1 MKTRWTSLFWILILF
16 VFQSLASADQSAIT
30 ISAVGDIMM
39 GTTYPEDWL
48 PEDEGRSFFH
58 DAAPYI
64 QASDIRLGN
73 FEGTFFSGPTQPDGK
88 APGPN
93 RYLFRTP
100 EHYVQRLVE
109 ARFDVMSLANNH
121 SKDFGSAGLMS
132 TKQTLDAAGIQ
143 YSSKEGEVAAFEI
156 KNVRIALIA
165 ADYKPGPRNVVTPE
179 PIFDEI
185 AQLKKIYDVVIV
197 TAHVGAEGRG
207 AENTPDLEEIFLGE
221 NRGNSVSFARRA
233 VDSGADAIIMHGPHV
248 PRGIEIYRNRV
259 IAYSLGNFA
268 TARGISVNGNAALAP
283 LLRLQLSPRG
293 EFLRGQVFS
302 FKQVRGRGTLIDTEK
317 KALEMIQRMS
327 WQNFAA
333 TAPTFKEN
341 GGF

>member
-1 MKTRWTSLFWILILF
+1 
-16 VFQSLASADQSAIT
+16 
-30 ISAVGDIMM
+30 MM

-48 PEDEGRSFFH
+48 PADEGRSFFQ

-64 QASDIRLGN
+64 QASDIRFGN
-73 FEGTFFSGPTQPDGK
+73 FEGTFFSGPPQRDGK

-109 ARFDVMSLANNH
+109 ARFNVMSLANNH
-121 SKDFGSAGLMS
+121 SKDFGQAGLIS
-132 TKQTLDAAGIQ
+132 TKETLTAAGIQ
-143 YSSKEGEVAAFEI
+143 YSSKEGEVAAFQ
-156 KNVRIALIA
+156 VRQVKVALIA
-165 ADYKPGPRNVVTPE
+165 ADYKPGPRNVVVPE
-179 PIFDEI
+179 PIFTEI
-185 AQLKKIYDVVIV
+185 AELKKNYDVVIV
-197 TAHVGAEGRG
+197 SAHVGAEGRG
-207 AENTPDLEEIFLGE
+207 AENTPDYEEIFLGE
-221 NRGNSVSFARRA
+221 NRGNSVSFARQA
-233 VDSGADAIIMHGPHV
+233 VDAGADAIIMHGPHV

-268 TARGISVNGNAALAP
+268 TARGISVSRTAALAP
-283 LLRLQLSPRG
+283 LLRLQLGPRG

-302 FKQVRGRGTLIDTEK
+302 FKQVRGSGTIFDADK
-317 KALEMIQRMS
+317 GALEVIRRMS

-333 TAPTFKEN
+333 TAPTFKDN

>member
-1 MKTRWTSLFWILILF
+1 MRRLFLLWLLF
-16 VFQSLASADQSAIT
+16 VVSSAAHADQSAIT
-30 ISAVGDIMM
+30 ISAVGDIMV

-48 PEDEGRSFFH
+48 PEDEGRSFFR

-64 QASDIRLGN
+64 QASDIRFGN
-73 FEGTFFSGPTQPDGK
+73 FEGTFFSGPPQPDGK

-93 RYLFRTP
+93 RYLFKTP

-109 ARFDVMSLANNH
+109 AQFNVMSLANNH
-121 SKDFGSAGLMS
+121 SRDFGSAGLTS
-132 TKQTLDAAGIQ
+132 TKETLASAGIQ
-143 YSSKEGEVAAFEI
+143 YSAKEGEVASFQI
-156 KNVRIALIA
+156 RNVRVALIA
-165 ADYKPGPRNVVTPE
+165 ADYKPGARNVVIPE

-185 AQLKKIYDVVIV
+185 IDLKKRYHVVIV

-221 NRGNSVSFARRA
+221 NRGNSISFARRA

-248 PRGIEIYRNRV
+248 PRGIEIYRSRV

-268 TARGISVNGNAALAP
+268 TARGISVNRNAALAP
-283 LLRLQLSPRG
+283 LLRLQLSSRG

-302 FKQVRGRGTLIDTEK
+302 FKQVRGSGTLIDPDK